1 VNILDHIQE
10 SLQYLAPEGML
21 LLALL
26 AVLFADMFQSTRKNG
41 VFVTIL
47 LTCLIAI
54 GFYLTKQ
61 LFDRNSIPN
70 VQFMSNMLVQNPVI
84 LFSKLLL
91 IISGIIAIVFIQLSP
106 SSQYLRERGE
116 TYILFL
122 AIILGCFFL
131 VASVNLF
138 MVFLSLELISVPSYL
153 LVASRMDK
161 KSTEAGMKYLL
172 YGAFATGVMQA

>member
-84 LFSKLLL
+84 
-91 IISGIIAIVFIQLSP
+91 
-106 SSQYLRERGE
+106 
-116 TYILFL
+116 
-122 AIILGCFFL
+122 
-131 VASVNLF
+131 
-138 MVFLSLELISVPSYL
+138 
-153 LVASRMDK
+153 
-161 KSTEAGMKYLL
+161 
-172 YGAFATGVMQA
+172 